1 MGIVKKKE
9 KRIHMR
15 RRKNNFTH
23 NLDNWSSSVN
33 AVEGLP
39 RWPSGRDGLAGL
51 PLGHGHGHLVPSRGR
66 EAASRLLH
74 HGLGH
79 LPVEGPG

>member
-1 MGIVKKKE
+1 MGIVKK

-51 PLGHGHGHLVPSRGR
+51 PLGHGFMEDSVGVIDT
-66 EAASRLLH
+66 
-74 HGLGH
+74 
-79 LPVEGPG
+79 